1 MYLNNYVMKNI
12 FDWLIIIQLALRMNF
27 IHAAILQQDKT
38 LFSKSVGTSV
48 QLYKFVDLI
57 KVVEKDLQVLFIEY
71 RNLEDLYLLK
81 LIG

>member
-1 MYLNNYVMKNI
+1 
-12 FDWLIIIQLALRMNF
+12 MNF

>member
-1 MYLNNYVMKNI
+1 M
-12 FDWLIIIQLALRMNF
+12 IIIQLALRMNF
-27 IHAAILQQDKT
+27 IHAVILQQDKT